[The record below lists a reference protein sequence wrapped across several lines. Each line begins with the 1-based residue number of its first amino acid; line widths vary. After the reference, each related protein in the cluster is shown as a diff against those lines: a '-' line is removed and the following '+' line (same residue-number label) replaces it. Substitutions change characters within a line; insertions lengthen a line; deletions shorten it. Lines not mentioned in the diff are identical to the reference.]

1 MKLTGPLSAPFGG
14 GGMPFDGAST
24 WAARGVGSSVGA
36 LKLISDVGDTSAG
49 GTLMRWNGT
58 YWRVLAPTYAIH
70 DPTPGANG
78 DLTGNDQIVKASPAM
93 PIGLLRACRE
103 FIIRATFGKG
113 GIVDATSAVRARLGP
128 TGTVADPFLWENTPG
143 MGTGNRNWPAETTH
157 ILTSA
162 TNVRQVGPLNLSGW
176 VGGGNSFSSPQDKT
190 VADVDAT
197 ALILSLSVDVNGTT
211 DAPQGLYLALLL
223 MP

>member
-1 MKLTGPLSAPFGG
+1 MKLTGPLSAPFSG
-14 GGMPFDGAST
+14 GGMPFDGSST
-24 WAARGVGSSVGA
+24 WAARGVGSAVGA

-78 DLTGNDQIVKASPAM
+78 DLIGNDQIVKSAAM
-93 PIGLLRACRE
+93 PAGLLRACRE
-103 FIIRATFGKG
+103 FIIRATFGKSG
-113 GIVDATSAVRARLGP
+113 TVDASSFVRVRLGP
-128 TGTVADPFLWENTPG
+128 AGTVADPFLWENAPG
-143 MGTGNRNWPAETTH
+143 LASGNRSWPAETTH
-157 ILTSA
+157 ILTTA

-176 VGGGNSFSSPQDKT
+176 VGGGTSFSSPQDKA
-190 VADVDAT
+190 VSDVDAN
-197 ALILSLSVDVNGTT
+197 ALTLSLSIDMNGTT

>member
-14 GGMPFDGAST
+14 GGLLTDPTST
-24 WAARGVGSSVGA
+24 WAARGVGSAVGA
-36 LKLISDVGDTSAG
+36 VKLISDVGDTSAG

-78 DLTGNDQIVKASPAM
+78 DLTGNDQIVKSAAM
-93 PIGLLRACRE
+93 PAGLLRACRE
-103 FIIRATFGKG
+103 FIIRATFGKSG
-113 GIVDATSAVRARLGP
+113 NVDASSFVRVRLGP
-128 TGTVADPFLWENTPG
+128 AGTVADPFLWENNPG
-143 MGTGNRNWPAETTH
+143 MASGNRFWAAETTH
-157 ILTSA
+157 VLTST
-162 TNVRQVGPLNLSGW
+162 TNVRQVGPLSLSGW
-176 VGGGNSFSSPQDKT
+176 FGGGGSFVSPQDKA
-190 VADVDAT
+190 VSDIDAN
-197 ALILSLSVDVNGTT
+197 ALTLSLSVDMNGTT